1 MFSTVSLDKNPKRI
15 GAMFDRIAP
24 VYDFL
29 NHLLSSGMDLWWRR
43 EAVKSLRLSHNA
55 FVVDVATGT
64 GDLAFSLL
72 RMRPSVKVMGID
84 IAEAMLRR
92 AITKSRK
99 NGIYERYSVVR
110 ADAQSL
116 PVKPETADAL
126 MVAYGIRN
134 MPGALEGRDGLV
146 PILKEFHRVLKRSGE
161 LLILEF
167 SIPPKPLFRSIYL
180 FYFQKIL
187 PFIGGIVSGDREAYR
202 YLPTSVEHFIS
213 PADMVQVL
221 ERVGFEIEEVR
232 MFLAG
237 VSYFVKARKV

>member
-1 MFSTVSLDKNPKRI
+1 MCSSVSLDKNPRRI

-43 EAVKSLRLSHNA
+43 EAVKSLRLSDGA
-55 FVVDVATGT
+55 YVVDVATGT

-72 RMRPSVKVMGID
+72 RIKPSVRVIGID

-92 AITKSRK
+92 AIIKGRNYK
-99 NGIYERYSVVR
+99 GYWVVR
-110 ADAQSL
+110 GDAQFL
-116 PVKPETADAL
+116 PVKSDIADAL

-134 MPGALEGRDGLV
+134 MPGALEGKEGLS
-146 PILKEFHRVLKRSGE
+146 PILKEFRRVLKRSGE

-213 PADMVQVL
+213 PADMVQAL
-221 ERVGFEIEEVR
+221 EAEKFRVEEVH

-237 VSYFVKARKV
+237 VSYFVRARKV